1 MIGIEQFILVKRGV
15 TRALLTLVLLLL
27 STVPFSARELPPGP
41 VPATVLRVID
51 GDSLVVRATIWLG
64 QEIETTVRLLG
75 VDTPELR
82 GKCHAERELAANSRK
97 LTSELAREGSEI
109 RLTEIQLGKFTG
121 RVLAR
126 VTNSRGVDVGIALIE
141 AGLGR
146 AYHGGRRG
154 SWCLHAGSVP
164 APS

>member
-27 STVPFSARELPPGP
+27 STVPFSARELLPGP

-64 QEIETTVRLLG
+64 QEVETTVRLLG

-82 GKCHAERELAANSRK
+82 GKCNAERELAAISRS
-97 LTSELAREGSEI
+97 LTAELAREGSEI
-109 RLTEIQLGKFTG
+109 RLTEIQLGKFAG

-126 VTNSRGVDVGIALIE
+126 VTNSGGVDVGDALIE

-146 AYHGGRRG
+146 AYHGGRRS
-154 SWCLHAGSVP
+154 SWCVHAGAMP
-164 APS
+164 EPS